1 MLRRRKRAS
10 PTDLYKSCLQGGDCI
25 PDVKNKFEGNTIA
38 DWLLKIFG
46 GLVYFGN
53 LGIGTGRGTGGTF
66 GYRPLGTP
74 GSGRPVQE
82 LPITRPNVVIDPLGP
97 APIVPVDPS
106 AASVV
111 PLAEGIP
118 DVTFAA
124 PDAGPALGG
133 TDIEL
138 YTITEPTTDVG
149 AVGGGP
155 TVTSNEE
162 LEVAVIDAQPI
173 APYPKQILY
182 DSTIAATFETQ
193 INPFINPDINNVN
206 VLVDPS
212 FTGDTVGDYFYE
224 EIPLE
229 RLDIQSFDIEEPP
242 TESTPTQLGNRFVS
256 RARDLYSRFVA
267 QQPISE
273 PDFLSQ
279 PSRLIQFEYRNP
291 AFDPDVSLYFERDVE
306 GLRAAPVQ
314 EFADVV
320 YLGRPRL
327 SRTSEGA
334 IRVSRLGTRAA
345 LTTRS
350 GLSVGPQVHFY
361 MDLSDIPPVE
371 SIELQPINETPQ
383 SSTIVDDILAT
394 TTLDDPANTLYTLYN
409 EDVLLEDTEQQ
420 FSDSHLV
427 LTGTDEEGNST
438 INIINFRNTPITIGI
453 DTGNVASTLQQYTI
467 LDASVIHTSSQ
478 PQQPINVI
486 DFSDYDLHPSLLPK
500 RRRLEYF

>member
-25 PDVKNKFEGNTIA
+25 PDVKNKFEGNTVA

-53 LGIGTGRGTGGTF
+53 LGIGTGRGTGGSF
-66 GYRPLGTP
+66 GYRPFGAP
-74 GSGRPVQE
+74 GSGRPIQE
-82 LPITRPNVVIDPLGP
+82 LPITRPNVVVDPLGP
-97 APIVPVDPS
+97 APIVPIDPS

-111 PLAEGIP
+111 PLAEGVP
-118 DVTFAA
+118 DVAFAA
-124 PDAGPALGG
+124 PDAGPAAGG

-138 YTITEPTTDVG
+138 FTITDPATDIG

-162 LEVAVIDAQPI
+162 FEVAVIDAHPI
-173 APYPKQILY
+173 PPYPKQILY
-182 DSTIAATFETQ
+182 DSTVAATIETQ
-193 INPFINPDINNVN
+193 INPFLNPDINNVN
-206 VLVDPS
+206 VIVDPS
-212 FTGDTVGDYFYE
+212 FAGDTVGDYFYE

-256 RARDLYSRFVA
+256 RTRDLYSRFVA

-279 PSRLIQFEYRNP
+279 PSRLVQFEYRNP

-306 GLRAAPVQ
+306 ALRAAPNQ

-327 SRTSEGA
+327 SSTSEGT

-361 MDLSDIPPVE
+361 MDLSEIPAAD
-371 SIELQPINETPQ
+371 SIELQTLNETPQ
-383 SSTIVDDILAT
+383 VSTVVDDILAT
-394 TTLDDPANTLYTLYN
+394 TSFDDPANTLHTEFTEEALT
-409 EDVLLEDTEQQ
+409 EDMQQ
-420 FSDSHLV
+420 DFVDSHLV
-427 LTGTDEEGNST
+427 IPATDEENDTT
-438 INIINFRNTPITIGI
+438 INIINFRNIPIGFGI
-453 DTGNVASTLQQYTI
+453 DAGDVATVLPGYNI
-467 LDASVIHTSSQ
+467 LDTSLLVPSTI
-478 PQQPINVI
+478 PQQSVYVLDYA
-486 DFSDYDLHPSLLPK
+486 DFDLHPGLLPK
-500 RRRLEYF
+500 RRRLDYF

>member
-10 PTDLYKSCLQGGDCI
+10 PTDLYRSCLQGGDCI
-25 PDVKNKFEGNTIA
+25 PDVQNKFEGNTIA

-66 GYRPLGTP
+66 GYRPFGAP
-74 GSGRPVQE
+74 GSGRPTQE
-82 LPITRPNVVIDPLGP
+82 LPIARPNVVIDPLGP

-106 AASVV
+106 AASIV
-111 PLAEGIP
+111 PLVEGTP
-118 DVTFAA
+118 DVAFAA
-124 PDAGPALGG
+124 PDAGPAAGG

-138 YTITEPTTDVG
+138 YTITDSTTDVG

-162 LEVAVIDAQPI
+162 FEVAVIDAQPI
-173 APYPKQILY
+173 APYPKQLLY

-212 FTGDTVGDYFYE
+212 FAGDTIGDYFYE

-229 RLDIQSFDIEEPP
+229 RLDMQTFDILEPP

-279 PSRLIQFEYRNP
+279 PSRLVQFEYRNP
-291 AFDPDVSLYFERDVE
+291 AYDPDVSLYFERDLE
-306 GLRAAPVQ
+306 GLRAAPMQ

-320 YLGRPRL
+320 YLGRPRV
-327 SRTSEGA
+327 SSTSEGT

-345 LTTRS
+345 ITTRS

-361 MDLSDIPPVE
+361 MDLSDIPPE
-371 SIELQPINETPQ
+371 DSIELHTLNITPQ
-383 SSTIVDDILAT
+383 TSTIVDDILAT
-394 TTLDDPANTLYTLYN
+394 TTFDDPANSYFTQFN
-409 EDVLLEDTEQQ
+409 EDVLTDDVEHNFTE
-420 FSDSHLV
+420 SHLV
-427 LTGTDEEGNST
+427 IPSTDEENDT
-438 INIINFRNTPITIGI
+438 AINIINLRNIPLTVGMNSGDI
-453 DTGNVASTLQQYTI
+453 STTLSDYNI
-467 LDASVIHTSSQ
+467 LDASLIVNSYVSEQ
-478 PQQPINVI
+478 PLFVL
-486 DFSDYDLHPSLLPK
+486 DYSDYDLHPGLLPK
-500 RRRLEYF
+500 RRRIDYF

>member
-10 PTDLYKSCLQGGDCI
+10 PTDLYTSCLQGGDCI
-25 PDVKNKFEGNTIA
+25 PDVQNKFEGKTIA

-66 GYRPLGTP
+66 GYRPFGTP

-82 LPITRPNVVIDPLGP
+82 LPIARPNVVIDPLGP

-106 AASVV
+106 AASIV
-111 PLAEGIP
+111 PLTEGVP
-118 DVTFAA
+118 DISFAA
-124 PDAGPALGG
+124 PDSGPALGG

-138 YTITEPTTDVG
+138 YTITEPTTDIG

-155 TVTSNEE
+155 IVTSNEE
-162 LEVAVIDAQPI
+162 LDIAVIDAHPI
-173 APYPKQILY
+173 APYSKQILY

-193 INPFINPDINNVN
+193 INPFLNPDINNVN

-212 FTGDTVGDYFYE
+212 FTGDTIGDYFYE

-229 RLDIQSFDIEEPP
+229 RLDIQDFDIEEPP
-242 TESTPTQLGNRFVS
+242 TESTPTNLGNRLVS
-256 RARDLYSRFVA
+256 RARDLYSRFVI
-267 QQPISE
+267 QQPVSE
-273 PDFLSQ
+273 PDFLTQ
-279 PSRLIQFEYRNP
+279 PSRLVQFESTNP

-327 SRTSEGA
+327 SSTAEGTV
-334 IRVSRLGTRAA
+334 RLSRIATRAA

-361 MDLSDIPPVE
+361 MDLSTIPAADN
-371 SIELQPINETPQ
+371 IELLPINETPQ
-383 SSTIVDDILAT
+383 TSTIVDDILAT
-394 TTLDDPANTLYTLYN
+394 TIWDDPANTLNTQYD
-409 EDVLLEDTEQQ
+409 EDVLVDDIPEQ
-420 FSDSHLV
+420 FTDSHLV
-427 LTGTDEEGNST
+427 LPATDEEGNT
-438 INIINFRNTPITIGI
+438 AINVISLRNVPFSVGVDSGDI
-453 DTGNVASTLQQYTI
+453 ASILPSYTI
-467 LDASVIHTSSQ
+467 LDSSLIVTPNV
-478 PQQPINVI
+478 PQQPVYITNY
-486 DFSDYDLHPSLLPK
+486 SDYDLHPALLPK
-500 RRRLEYF
+500 RRRLDYF